1 MLKEGKIRALIP
13 EEKKYIILLRDYF
26 ERNRNEYTGN
36 DSSSQKVA
44 DALEIG
50 LATVN
55 RIMAD
60 YHKDPESIQKYA
72 PYRGRPAHSVNE
84 SSQEIV
90 RRYIREANLAGR
102 YVTLEMIREYL
113 QDKTSDEFHVATLGR
128 TLDRWGF
135 EFGKGTRTQ

>member
-1 MLKEGKIRALIP
+1 M
-13 EEKKYIILLRDYF
+13 
-26 ERNRNEYTGN
+26 
-36 DSSSQKVA
+36 A

-60 YHKDPESIQKYA
+60 FNKDPESIKKGV
-72 PYRGRPAHSVNE
+72 PYKGRPAHALNA

-90 RRYIREANLAGR
+90 RTYIRGANLAGR
-102 YVTLEMIREYL
+102 YVTLETIREYL
-113 QDKTSDEFHVATLGR
+113 QEQSPDEFHLSTLGR

-135 EFGKGTRTQ
+135 EFGKGTRTQHLNALKTIIGLNLLNGRQNIHRL